1 MRATLLCLCLVM
13 PLASGFAAKDL
24 KTASIPRA
32 VDRSSM
38 DTTVNPCDDFWEY
51 ANGQWL
57 KKNTIP
63 AEYGMWSAFHETIE
77 HTNSVLREI
86 LEKAAEQRSAPKGTP
101 EQKIG
106 DFYRA
111 AMDTVAIE
119 AGGAKALS
127 AELAFIKALSTPKD
141 ILKAVVRYHN
151 MGIPVLFDVS
161 VDADAKNPDIVMA
174 YFSQAGLGLP
184 DRDYYTKDD
193 SGAVALREAYIQHI
207 RNMLTLLG
215 DDDVSASSAAKRIVA
230 FETRLAQHSFKTTEM
245 RDPSIAYQP
254 KTVEQANALTPN
266 FSWNGY
272 LRGTNLD
279 RAEVFSLAPD
289 KFFSE
294 LSAIV
299 ADVPIEDW
307 KSYFRW
313 QLVHFAAR
321 YLSSA
326 FVRENFDFYSATLQG
341 ATQIRPRWKRVLQST
356 QGPIDDLL
364 GQEYVKQVFP
374 ARSKEKALLMVR
386 NLLAAMKD
394 RIQAVDWMGD
404 STKLMAQKKLAAI
417 TPKIGYPDKWR
428 DYTALEISPEVSYFE
443 NTIRCRAF
451 ERRQMLEKVGRPV
464 DRTEWGMTPQST
476 DAYYNPVT
484 NEIAFP
490 AGILQPPFFDPDV
503 DDASNYGAIGTTIGH
518 EITHAFDDMGSQF
531 GPTGRLENWW
541 TENDRKQFEARTARL
556 VTQFDNYVVV
566 DSQAI
571 NGKLTLGENIADLGG
586 LTIAYEAL
594 EKSLQGK
601 PREEID
607 GFTPEQRFFIANAS
621 IWRALMG
628 PEVLR
633 LWLNTMQ
640 PSPSEYRVRGPLANL
655 PQFGKVFGC
664 NDDANMLRRPV
675 DQIRIW

>member
-1 MRATLLCLCLVM
+1 MNATLSCLCLVM
-13 PLASGFAAKDL
+13 LLASGSAAKDL

-32 VDRSSM
+32 VDRSNM

-57 KKNTIP
+57 KNNTIP

-86 LEKAAEQRSAPKGTP
+86 LEKAAEQRAAAKGTP

-111 AMDTVAIE
+111 AMDTMAIE
-119 AGGAKALS
+119 AGGARALS
-127 AELAFIKALSTPKD
+127 AELAFLNALSTPKD

-151 MGIPVLFDVS
+151 MGIPVLFDVGA
-161 VDADAKNPDIVMA
+161 DADAKSPDIVMA

-193 SGAVALREAYIQHI
+193 SGAVALREAYTQHI
-207 RNMLTLLG
+207 SKMLLLLG
-215 DDDVSASSAAKRIVA
+215 DDDVAALSAAKRIVA
-230 FETRLAQHSFKTTEM
+230 FETRLAQHSFKTTEL

-266 FSWNGY
+266 FSWDSY
-272 LRGTNLD
+272 LSGTNLD
-279 RAEVFSLAPD
+279 RAQVFSLAPD
-289 KFFSE
+289 KFFAE
-294 LSAIV
+294 VNAMV
-299 ADVPIEDW
+299 AEVPIDDW
-307 KSYFRW
+307 RAYFRW
-313 QLVHFAAR
+313 QVVHFAAR
-321 YLSSA
+321 YMSSA
-326 FVRENFDFYSATLQG
+326 FVGENFDFYSATLQG
-341 ATQIRPRWKRVLQST
+341 ARQIRPRWKRVLQNT

-364 GQEYVKQVFP
+364 GEEYVKQVFP
-374 ARSKEKALLMVR
+374 ASAKEKALLMVR
-386 NLLAAMKD
+386 NLLTSMKN
-394 RIQAVDWMGD
+394 RIQAVDWMSD
-404 STKLMAQKKLAAI
+404 STKSMALKKLAAI
-417 TPKIGYPDKWR
+417 TPKIGHPDKWR
-428 DYTALEISPEVSYFE
+428 DYSALEISPDLSYLE

-451 ERRQMLEKVGRPV
+451 ERRQMLAKVRKPV

-490 AGILQPPFFDPDV
+490 AGILQPPFFNPDA
-503 DDASNYGAIGTTIGH
+503 DDACNYGAIGTTIGH

-541 TENDRKQFEARTARL
+541 TDSDRKQFEARTVRL
-556 VTQFDNYVVV
+556 VAQFDQYVVV

-594 EKSLQGK
+594 EKALQGK
-601 PREEID
+601 SRQPID

-621 IWRALMG
+621 IWRALMR

-640 PSPSEYRVRGPLANL
+640 PSPSEYRVRGPLANM
-655 PQFGKVFGC
+655 PQFGKAFGC
-664 NDDANMLRRPV
+664 NDDAKMRRRPEN
-675 DQIRIW
+675 QISIW